1 LGSADYLLDTHAL
14 IWALTEPRKLSA
26 KARRI
31 IQSLDHR
38 LVASAASA
46 YELAYKHKLGRLP
59 GLDGLLLGYPRHIA
73 ELCDEELSV
82 RSNHALA
89 AGQLEWEHKD
99 PFDRLL
105 AAQAIIESLVI
116 ITADQALHDFGLVE
130 TLW

>member
-1 LGSADYLLDTHAL
+1 MGSTDYLLDTHAL

-31 IQSLDHR
+31 VQSLDHR
-38 LVASAASA
+38 LLASAATA
-46 YELAYKHKLGRLP
+46 YELAYKHRLGKLP

-73 ELCDEELSV
+73 ELCDEELSI

-89 AGQLEWEHKD
+89 AGQLEWDHRD
-99 PFDRLL
+99 PFDRLI
-105 AAQAIIESLVI
+105 AAQAIVESLVI
-116 ITADQALHDFGLVE
+116 ITADQALQDFGLVE